1 MRRDLRHGKIEAGK
15 QDATQLESREHEKGI
30 TQAVSIR
37 PDGSC
42 F

>member
-1 MRRDLRHGKIEAGK
+1 MCLKSRHSKIEASE
-15 QDATQLESREHEKGI
+15 QDATWLESREHEKGT
-30 TQAVSIR
+30 TQVVSIR